1 MLSPQYQKLVPR
13 TQSEVTVKQY
23 FKSLIDY
30 HPVYGSLN
38 QTSTILIFL
47 GKYLLGLRKKR
58 LQKLTS
64 LSVCLSDKSFFLS

>member
-30 HPVYGSLN
+30 HPVYLKS
-38 QTSTILIFL
+38 QVKSVFF
-47 GKYLLGLRKKR
+47 KKPWN
-58 LQKLTS
+58 K
-64 LSVCLSDKSFFLS
+64 